1 MDGTMSSIFYLG
13 LSHTVSHYVA
23 YHNPQAMGY
32 TAAEVIGFGVLTN
45 KSSPSD
51 LQGSTIWLVT
61 GESAP
66 RKYFLVQR
74 FIADLIESA
83 EDEGFATRISS
94 ETGESFSPMIRLDEK
109 EWFKAFLRSNANFS
123 LGLRRITDQ
132 RFIHGLEEAANDPA
146 EIAPSSPALLV
157 EGAVTSVTITS
168 YERNPAARQLCL
180 QHYGTSCFACGFS
193 FRKRYG
199 HGIQG
204 CIHVHH
210 IEPIASRHSEHIV
223 DPIRDLRPV
232 CPNCHAVIHST
243 NPPLSI
249 EDLQRLLRNV

>member
-1 MDGTMSSIFYLG
+1 M
-13 LSHTVSHYVA
+13 SHYVA

-45 KSSPSD
+45 KSPASD

-61 GESAP
+61 GEGAP
-66 RKYFLVQR
+66 RKYFLVER
-74 FIADLIESA
+74 FTADLIESA

-94 ETGESFSPMIRLDEK
+94 EAGERFSPMIRLDEK
-109 EWFKAFLRSNANFS
+109 HWFKDFLRSNANFS

-132 RFIHGLEEAANDPA
+132 RFIHGLEEAPSDRAD
-146 EIAPSSPALLV
+146 IAPPSLAPLV
-157 EGAVTSVTITS
+157 EGAAISVTITS

-193 FRKRYG
+193 FGERYG
-199 HGIQG
+199 DSIKG

-210 IEPIASRHSEHIV
+210 IESIASRQGEHIV

-243 NPPLSI
+243 NPSLSI
-249 EDLQRLLRNV
+249 EDLQRLLRHV